1 MLFLFAYLVAF
12 SVYISCFFITAPVPD
27 PVEHFERALFGNT
40 ADVYGK
46 IYKFIR
52 AISTILHILRE
63 NPIYNNITTH

>member
-12 SVYISCFFITAPVPD
+12 SVYISCFFIT
-27 PVEHFERALFGNT
+27 GT

-46 IYKFIR
+46 IYEFIR
-52 AISTILHILRE
+52 VISTILHILRE